1 MAGVGG
7 RRASV
12 EGRRRSNRRF
22 PRVIFF
28 AVVATLV
35 VLAVNSIVSTSA
47 EGPDPAMVFADHV
60 RPAVDKSTRQSMA
73 LEDLRA
79 SAGSLGKDGLQ
90 RGVDRLLRESRA
102 LVATVEDAPA
112 DGELRKTQGLLLTCL
127 TTREEA
133 LAALADT
140 LAGKFETGPPEE
152 AVDRLVDVGGDLA
165 VSDRA
170 YELFVADLPRA
181 ARESMPESV
190 WLPDP
195 TRFDR
200 PEMAAFVGTLR
211 ASASLAPVRDV
222 AVLTVTTD
230 PIPVGM
236 DGEVNRVL
244 PVSKTLRLQVVV
256 ANAGNLAEKRVP
268 VEAVVTSQGG
278 LDTAR
283 QFVDLAPG
291 QRATVTLALR
301 PSPIGVL
308 ELKVRA
314 GPLES
319 EGSIA
324 DNEQLSYYVMR

>member
-1 MAGVGG
+1 MVGVVG
-7 RRASV
+7 RRGSV
-12 EGRRRSNRRF
+12 EGRRRTPRRL
-22 PRVIFF
+22 PRLLFF

-35 VLAVNSIVSTSA
+35 VLAVNSIVKTSA
-47 EGPDPAMVFADHV
+47 EGPDPAMVFADRV
-60 RPAVDKSTRQSMA
+60 RPAVDKSTRQAMA

-79 SAGSLGKDGLQ
+79 SAGTLGRDGLK
-90 RGVDRLLRESRA
+90 RGIDRLLRDSRD
-102 LVATVEDAPA
+102 LVKTVEEAPA
-112 DGELRKTQGLLLTCL
+112 DGRLRQTQGLLLTSL
-127 TTREEA
+127 STRQAA

-170 YELFVADLPRA
+170 YELFVADLPKA
-181 ARESMPESV
+181 ARASMPASV

-195 TRFDR
+195 TRFER

-211 ASASLAPVRDV
+211 ASASLAPVRDL

-230 PIPVGM
+230 PAPVGM
-236 DGEVNRVL
+236 DGPVNRVL

-268 VEAVVTSQGG
+268 VEAVVASQGG

-291 QRATVTLALR
+291 QRATVTLVLR

-308 ELKVRA
+308 ELKVHA
-314 GPLES
+314 GPLEG

>member
-1 MAGVGG
+1 MAGVVG

-12 EGRRRSNRRF
+12 EGRRPPSRRF
-22 PRVIFF
+22 PRLIFF

-73 LEDLRA
+73 LEDLRS
-79 SAGSLGKDGLQ
+79 SAGTLGRDGLK
-90 RGVDRLLRESRA
+90 RGVDRLLRESRT

-112 DGELRKTQGLLLTCL
+112 EGELRKTQGLLLTCL
-127 TTREEA
+127 TTRAEA

-140 LAGKFETGPPEE
+140 LAGRFESGPPEE
-152 AVDRLVDVGGDLA
+152 AVDRLVDVGGSLA

-170 YELFVADLPRA
+170 YELFVADLPQA
-181 ARESMPESV
+181 ARDSMPESV

-195 TRFDR
+195 TRFER

-211 ASASLAPVRDV
+211 ASASLAPVRDLT
-222 AVLTVTTD
+222 VLTVTTE
-230 PIPVGM
+230 PVPVGV
-236 DGEVNRVL
+236 DGANRVL
-244 PVSKTLRLQVVV
+244 PVSKTMRLQVVV

-291 QRATVTLALR
+291 QRATVTLTLR
-301 PSPIGVL
+301 PSPVGVL

-314 GPLES
+314 GPLEG

-324 DNEQLSYYVMR
+324 DNEHLSYYVMR

>member
-12 EGRRRSNRRF
+12 EGRRRPNRRF

-47 EGPDPAMVFADHV
+47 EGPDPAMVFADRV

-79 SAGSLGKDGLQ
+79 SAGTLGRAGLK
-90 RGVDRLLRESRA
+90 RGVDRLLRESRT
-102 LVATVEDAPA
+102 LVDQVEQAPA
-112 DGELRKTQGLLLTCL
+112 EGELRKTQGLLLTCL

-133 LAALADT
+133 LAALAAT
-140 LAGKFETGPPEE
+140 LAGEFESGPPEE
-152 AVDRLVDVGGDLA
+152 AIDRLVDVGGDLA

-222 AVLTVTTD
+222 TVLTVSTD
-230 PIPVGM
+230 PVPVGM
-236 DGEVNRVL
+236 DGTNRVL
-244 PVSKTLRLQVVV
+244 PLSKTMRLQVVV

-268 VEAVVTSQGG
+268 IEAVVTSQGG

-301 PSPIGVL
+301 PSPVGVL

-314 GPLES
+314 GPLEG

-324 DNEQLSYYVMR
+324 DNEQVSSYVMR

>member
-1 MAGVGG
+1 MAGVVG

-12 EGRRRSNRRF
+12 EGRRRPDRRF
-22 PRVIFF
+22 HRIIFF
-28 AVVATLV
+28 AVVATLL

-60 RPAVDKSTRQSMA
+60 RPAVDKSTRQAMA

-79 SAGSLGKDGLQ
+79 SAGTLGKDGLQ
-90 RGVDRLLRESRA
+90 RGVERLLRESRA
-102 LVATVEDAPA
+102 LVAAVEEAPA
-112 DGELRKTQGLLLTCL
+112 DGDLRKTQGLLLTCL

-133 LAALADT
+133 LAARADT
-140 LAGKFETGPPEE
+140 WAGRFESGPPEE
-152 AVDRLVDVGGDLA
+152 AVARLVDVGGNLA

-170 YELFVADLPRA
+170 YELFLAELPA
-181 ARESMPESV
+181 SARHSMPPSV

-222 AVLTVTTD
+222 TVLTVTTD
-230 PIPVGM
+230 PVPVGM
-236 DGEVNRVL
+236 DGPVNRVL
-244 PVSKTLRLQVVV
+244 PVVRTLRLQVVV
-256 ANAGNLAEKRVP
+256 ANAGNQAEKRVP

-278 LDTAR
+278 MDTAR

-291 QRATVTLALR
+291 QRATVALALR
-301 PSPIGVL
+301 PSPVGVL

-314 GPLES
+314 GPLEG

>member
-1 MAGVGG
+1 MVGVVG
-7 RRASV
+7 RRGSV
-12 EGRRRSNRRF
+12 EGRRRSPRRF
-22 PRVIFF
+22 PRLVFF
-28 AVVATLV
+28 ALVATLV

-47 EGPDPAMVFADHV
+47 EGPDPAVVFADHV

-79 SAGSLGKDGLQ
+79 SAGTLGRAGLQ
-90 RGVDRLLRESRA
+90 RGVERLIRESRA
-102 LVATVEDAPA
+102 LVETVEEAPV
-112 DGELRKTQGLLLTCL
+112 DGDLRQTQGLLLTCL

-133 LAALADT
+133 LGALADT
-140 LAGKFETGPPEE
+140 LAGRFESGPPEE
-152 AVDRLVDVGGDLA
+152 AIDRLVDVGADLA

-195 TRFDR
+195 NRFAR

-222 AVLTVTTD
+222 TVLTVTTD
-230 PIPVGM
+230 PVPVGM
-236 DGEVNRVL
+236 DGPVNRVL
-244 PVSKTLRLQVVV
+244 PVTKTLRLQVVV

-301 PSPIGVL
+301 PSPVGVL

-314 GPLES
+314 GPLEG

-324 DNEQLSYYVMR
+324 DNEQVSYYVMR